1 MGWVKHKKN
10 LTFFAAT
17 IYSDNNDSTKVPT
30 QMPPPSSSSVNQR
43 FYFKQTQIKYGS
55 KDTIWI
61 HLPGVPTSLHH
72 ILILKYFFLTQYSL
86 PPSTFGVNNRREL
99 PVLYYRI
106 YYTGKLYKIDEVRKL
121 GETMD

>member
-1 MGWVKHKKN
+1 MVAKTLYGSTSLVFPLASTITLSSN
-10 LTFFAAT
+10 TFF
-17 IYSDNNDSTKVPT
+17 K
-30 QMPPPSSSSVNQR
+30 
-43 FYFKQTQIKYGS
+43 
-55 KDTIWI
+55 
-61 HLPGVPTSLHH
+61 
-72 ILILKYFFLTQYSL
+72 TQYSL